1 MVKVRNSKLKAA
13 VVLFVSIIVILS
25 VVAGICLYHYIG
37 IPKAVG
43 DKEYKYKVK
52 EISTEYNGITLY
64 GKALIPIMDN
74 EQKFKSVIYA
84 HGANSNYKSD
94 MTTLK
99 SLAKSGVAC
108 YTFDFYGW
116 TSKSTGPKGVKW
128 FKGTPK
134 KENDSYVNKVLQQV
148 DDLNAV
154 IKNVKSFDF
163 VDESNI
169 YLLGSSMGGV
179 TVATCAATHTDEI
192 KGIIL
197 QYPAIFLNEQAYETG
212 AKYNVS
218 NFKNRVLILQGNNDK
233 IVPDEYSTELCNY
246 YNSENEGQCQMII
259 YDGQPHVF
267 TGKYKV
273 IAAKDI
279 YNFVKG

>member
-1 MVKVRNSKLKAA
+1 MKNTKMKT
-13 VVLFVSIIVILS
+13 VLFIMICIILILAI
-25 VVAGICLYHYIG
+25 VAGICLYHFIG
-37 IPKAVG
+37 IPRCVG
-43 DKEYKYKVK
+43 DKKYSYKTEK
-52 EISTEYNGITLY
+52 ISVEYNGINLF
-64 GKALIPIMDN
+64 GEALIPIGVSG
-74 EQKFKSVIYA
+74 QKFKTVIYA

-116 TSKSTGPKGVKW
+116 TSKSTGPKGAKW
-128 FKGTPK
+128 FKGTPM
-134 KENDSYVNKVLQQV
+134 EDNDAYVNKVLLQV
-148 DDLNAV
+148 EDLNAV
-154 IKNVKSFDF
+154 IEKVKTFDF
-163 VDESNI
+163 ADKDNI

-179 TVATCAATHTDEI
+179 TVATCAATHSGDI

-197 QYPAIFLNEQAYETG
+197 QYPAIFLNEQAYESE
-212 AKYNVS
+212 AEYNVD
-218 NFKNRVLILQGNNDK
+218 NYKNPVLILQGNNDK
-233 IVPDEYSTELCNY
+233 IVPDRYSTELCNY
-246 YNSENEGQCQMII
+246 YNSENKEHCKMIM

-279 YNFVKG
+279 FNFINK

>member
-1 MVKVRNSKLKAA
+1 MKNTKMKT
-13 VVLFVSIIVILS
+13 VLFIMICIILILTI
-25 VVAGICLYHYIG
+25 VAGICLYHFIG
-37 IPKAVG
+37 IPRCVG
-43 DKEYKYKVK
+43 DKKYSYKTEK
-52 EISTEYNGITLY
+52 ISVEYNGINLF
-64 GKALIPIMDN
+64 GEALIPIGDSG
-74 EQKFKSVIYA
+74 QKFKTVIYA

-116 TSKSTGPKGVKW
+116 TSKSTGPKGAKW
-128 FKGTPK
+128 FKGTPM
-134 KENDSYVNKVLQQV
+134 EDNDAYVNKVLLQV
-148 DDLNAV
+148 EDLNAV
-154 IKNVKSFDF
+154 IKKVKTFDF
-163 VDESNI
+163 ADKDNI

-179 TVATCAATHTDEI
+179 TVATCAATHSGDI

-197 QYPAIFLNEQAYETG
+197 QYPAIFLNEQAYESG
-212 AKYNVS
+212 AEYNV
-218 NFKNRVLILQGNNDK
+218 NNYKNPVLILQGNNDK
-233 IVPDEYSTELCNY
+233 IVPDRYSTELCNY
-246 YNSENEGQCQMII
+246 YNSENKEHCKMIM

-279 YNFVKG
+279 FNFINK

>member
-1 MVKVRNSKLKAA
+1 MKNKKMKT
-13 VVLFVSIIVILS
+13 VLFIMICIILILAI
-25 VVAGICLYHYIG
+25 VAGICLYHFIG
-37 IPKAVG
+37 LAKCVG
-43 DKEYKYKVK
+43 DKKYSYKTEK
-52 EISTEYNGITLY
+52 ISVEYNGINLF
-64 GKALIPIMDN
+64 GEALIPIGDSG
-74 EQKFKSVIYA
+74 QKFKTVIYA

-116 TSKSTGPKGVKW
+116 TSKSTGPKGAKW
-128 FKGTPK
+128 FKGTPM
-134 KENDSYVNKVLQQV
+134 EDNDAYVNKVLLQV
-148 DDLNAV
+148 EDLNAV
-154 IKNVKSFDF
+154 IEKVKTFDF
-163 VDESNI
+163 ADKDNI

-179 TVATCAATHTDEI
+179 TVATCAATHSGDI

-197 QYPAIFLNEQAYETG
+197 QYPAIFLNEQAYESE
-212 AKYNVS
+212 AEYNV
-218 NFKNRVLILQGNNDK
+218 NNYKNPVLILQGNNDK
-233 IVPDEYSTELCNY
+233 IVPDRYSSELCNY
-246 YNSENEGQCQMII
+246 YNRENKEHCKMIM

-279 YNFVKG
+279 FNFINK

>member
-1 MVKVRNSKLKAA
+1 MKNKEMKTV
-13 VVLFVSIIVILS
+13 FTIIISIILVLAII
-25 VVAGICLYHYIG
+25 AGICLCHFIG
-37 IPKAVG
+37 LPKCVG
-43 DKEYKYKVK
+43 DKKHSYKTEK
-52 EISTEYNGITLY
+52 ISVEYNGINLF
-64 GKALIPIMDN
+64 GEALIPIGDSG
-74 EQKFKSVIYA
+74 QKFKTVIYA

-116 TSKSTGPKGVKW
+116 TSKSTGPKGKKW
-128 FKGTPK
+128 FKDTPK
-134 KENDSYVNKVLQQV
+134 SDNDAYVNKVLLQV
-148 DDLNAV
+148 EDLNAV
-154 IKNVKSFDF
+154 IEKVKTFDF
-163 VDESNI
+163 VDEDNI

-179 TVATCAATHTDEI
+179 TVATCAVTHTSDI

-197 QYPAIFLNEQAYETG
+197 QYPAIFLNEQAFENG
-212 AKYNVS
+212 AEYNVS
-218 NFKNRVLILQGNNDK
+218 NYKNHVLILQGNNDK
-233 IVPDEYSTELCNY
+233 IVPDKYSTELCNY
-246 YNSENEGQCQMII
+246 YNGEKEGQCKLII

-279 YNFVKG
+279 YNFIKG

>member
-1 MVKVRNSKLKAA
+1 MKNTKMKT
-13 VVLFVSIIVILS
+13 VLFIMICIILILAI
-25 VVAGICLYHYIG
+25 VAGICLYHFIG
-37 IPKAVG
+37 IPRCVG
-43 DKEYKYKVK
+43 DKKYSYKTEK
-52 EISTEYNGITLY
+52 ISVEYNGINLF
-64 GKALIPIMDN
+64 GEALMPIGDSG
-74 EQKFKSVIYA
+74 QKFKTVIYA

-116 TSKSTGPKGVKW
+116 TSKSTGPKGAKW
-128 FKGTPK
+128 FKGTPM
-134 KENDSYVNKVLQQV
+134 EDNDAYVNKVLLQV
-148 DDLNAV
+148 EDLNAV
-154 IKNVKSFDF
+154 IEKVKTFDF
-163 VDESNI
+163 VDKDNI

-179 TVATCAATHTDEI
+179 TVATCAATHSGDI

-197 QYPAIFLNEQAYETG
+197 QYPAIFLNEQAYESE
-212 AKYNVS
+212 AEYNV
-218 NFKNRVLILQGNNDK
+218 NNYKNPVLILQGNNDK
-233 IVPDEYSTELCNY
+233 IVPDRYSTELCNY
-246 YNSENEGQCQMII
+246 YNSENKEHCKMIM

-279 YNFVKG
+279 FNFINK